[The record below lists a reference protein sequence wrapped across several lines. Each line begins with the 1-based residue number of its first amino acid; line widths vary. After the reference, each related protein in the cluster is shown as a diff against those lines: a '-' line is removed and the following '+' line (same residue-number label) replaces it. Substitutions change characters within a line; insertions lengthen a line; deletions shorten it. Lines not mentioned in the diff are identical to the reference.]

1 MGARD
6 SRSHHQVYTMTAPAH
21 PANRLIEQTSPYLR
35 QHAHNPVDW
44 YPWGEEA
51 LKRAR
56 DLDRPIFLSIGY
68 SACHW
73 CHVMERESFE
83 DEDTARILN
92 EHFVSIKVDREERPD
107 LDQIYMT
114 AVQLMTRH
122 GGWPMSV
129 FLTPDLH
136 PFYGGTYFP
145 PADRHGLPSFRRLLL
160 AIVEAWQNRRAE
172 LMSQAKDLSGHVHQA
187 MQIDA
192 QPGALDDGLL
202 RGAGSYLRQ
211 AFDPTYGGFGRA
223 PKFPH
228 PMDLRLLLRLW
239 QRFGDDDALRMA
251 TTTLDHMARGGMY
264 DQLGGGFH
272 RYSTDARWLVPHF
285 EKMLYDNAL
294 LTVAY
299 LEAFQA
305 TGNPFYREVVEH
317 TLAYIEREMTSPA
330 GAFYSTQDADSEGE
344 EGKFFVW
351 SRAEVEAVLGHADA
365 TLFCD
370 VYDVTSE
377 GNWEGHN
384 ILNRSRGDE
393 QEAAVL
399 KMPVDELRR
408 RLAECRRKLF
418 QHREERIKP
427 GLDDKILTSWNAL
440 MIGAFARAG
449 AVLNNEAYT
458 RRAVAAGDFLLHR
471 MRRTDGRL
479 YRTCRADD
487 AQPRLRGYLEDYA
500 YLIDALVSLY
510 EATFTPRWIAAARNL
525 SDILFEQFWDERTGG
540 FFYTGKD
547 HEQLISRGKD
557 PHDNATPS
565 GNAMAATG
573 LLRLGALTGDRR
585 VLDGAE
591 RTLQLFRGL
600 MAEMPAAAGQMLI
613 ALDFYLG
620 PVAEVVVVGEMDRPQ
635 VPQAL
640 AALRGGFRPRQVLAW
655 RGADDAAAVQAEKHV
670 PLVAGR
676 APKGD
681 VTTYFCQ
688 DFTCEAPLVGVDA
701 LRARL
706 AEAR

>member
-1 MGARD
+1 
-6 SRSHHQVYTMTAPAH
+6 MTAPTH
-21 PANRLIEQTSPYLR
+21 PANRLIEETSPYLR
-35 QHAHNPVDW
+35 QHAHNPVNW
-44 YPWGEEA
+44 YAWGEDA
-51 LKRAR
+51 LRRAR
-56 DLDRPIFLSIGY
+56 ELDRPIFLSIGY

-83 DEDTARILN
+83 DEATARVLN
-92 EHFVSIKVDREERPD
+92 DHFVSIKVDREERPD

-145 PADRHGLPSFRRLLL
+145 PADRHGLPSFRRVLL
-160 AIVEAWQNRRAE
+160 AVADAWQNRRAE
-172 LMSQAKDLSGHVHQA
+172 LLAQAKDLSVHVQQA

-202 RGAGSYLRQ
+202 RGVGNYLRQ

-251 TTTLDHMARGGMY
+251 TTTLDHMARGGIY

-272 RYSTDARWLVPHF
+272 RYSTDARWLAPHF
-285 EKMLYDNAL
+285 EKMLYDNGL

-299 LEAFQA
+299 LEAYQA
-305 TGNPFYREVVEH
+305 TANMLYRQIVEE
-317 TLAYIEREMTSPA
+317 TLAYVAREMTSPA

-351 SRAEVEAVLGHADA
+351 SRAEVETVLGPDEAA
-365 TLFCD
+365 LFCD
-370 VYDVTSE
+370 VHDVTPE

-384 ILNRSRGDE
+384 ILHRSRSDE

-399 KMPVDELRR
+399 KLPIDELRR
-408 RLAECRRKLF
+408 RLHDSRRKLF
-418 QHREERIKP
+418 QRRAERVKP
-427 GLDDKILTSWNAL
+427 GLDDKVLTSWNAL

-449 AVLNNEAYT
+449 AVLDNESYI
-458 RRAVAAGDFLLHR
+458 RRAVDAADYLLHR
-471 MRRTDGRL
+471 MRSTDGRL
-479 YRTCRADD
+479 YRTSLVDA
-487 AQPRLRGYLEDYA
+487 AQPRLNGYLEDYA
-500 YLIDALVSLY
+500 YFIDALVSVY
-510 EATFTPRWIAAARNL
+510 EATFTPRWIAAAQNL
-525 SDILFEQFWDERTGG
+525 ADILFEQFWDERDGG

-565 GNAMAATG
+565 GNAMAVTA

-585 VLDGAE
+585 VLERAE
-591 RTLQLFRGL
+591 RTLQMFRGL
-600 MAEMPAAAGQMLI
+600 MADTPAATGQMLI

-620 PVAEVVVVGEMDRPQ
+620 PVAEVVVVGQMDRPEVQ
-635 VPQAL
+635 EAL
-640 AALRGGFRPRQVLAW
+640 RLLRGGFRPRHVLAW
-655 RGADDAAAVQAEKHV
+655 RGADDAGAEQAQKHV

-681 VTTYFCQ
+681 VTTYICRGFA
-688 DFTCEAPLVGVDA
+688 CEAPLVGLEA

-706 AEAR
+706 AELR